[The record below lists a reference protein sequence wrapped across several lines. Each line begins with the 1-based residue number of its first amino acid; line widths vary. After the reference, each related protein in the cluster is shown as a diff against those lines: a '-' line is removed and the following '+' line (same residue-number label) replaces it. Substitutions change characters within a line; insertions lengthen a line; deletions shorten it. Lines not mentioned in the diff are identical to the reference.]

1 MTIDII
7 AIILAVLLFLRG
19 YSRGIIVALCSVLAV
34 LLGITCALALS
45 AKLSNFLL
53 DKGWVSSTLAPV
65 ISYVLLF
72 FGVLWLVRLLA
83 KLVDGF
89 SQSILL
95 GWVNKSIGGIL
106 YVGIGMVIYSTFLW
120 LCDGAHMIS
129 PETTVKSLSYK
140 YISPL
145 APWVFGH
152 IGEVVPFV
160 KNAFADMRHFF
171 DGVNQQLPEHVGA
184 PR

>member
-53 DKGWVSSTLAPV
+53 DKGWVSSTLAPI
-65 ISYVLLF
+65 ISYAILF
-72 FGVLWLVRLLA
+72 LGVLWLVRLLA

-89 SQSILL
+89 SNSILL

-106 YVGIGMVIYSTFLW
+106 YVGIGMVIYSTLLW
-120 LCDGAHMIS
+120 LCDGAHILS
-129 PETTVKSLSYK
+129 PETIVKSQSYK

-145 APWVFGH
+145 APWVFDH
-152 IGEVVPFV
+152 IGEVIPFV

-171 DGVNQQLPEHVGA
+171 EGVNQQLPEHVGA